1 MAAASP
7 GGRICAAPMA
17 RRQSGLGTAPLWT
30 SPPTESGWCVGFRR
44 ELRLVPVGAG
54 EPRTLRRGMIDSYR
68 QALFLPDS
76 KRLVILGSVGGRP
89 KRLFVQELPNGEPRP
104 FTPEGVSIAMTT
116 SPDGRLVAAQA
127 IGADRFVLYPVD
139 GGEPQPIQGL
149 ANGDLPLRFS
159 TGGAGLFVSEGPAG
173 TRSGRGIVRLD
184 LATGRKSPWLGLR
197 PADPA
202 SLGPR
207 ARMGVIG
214 KGIERSIDITPDGRS
229 YLYSYSRVVS
239 DLYIVDGLR

>member
-1 MAAASP
+1 
-7 GGRICAAPMA
+7 
-17 RRQSGLGTAPLWT
+17 
-30 SPPTESGWCVGFRR
+30 
-44 ELRLVPVGAG
+44 
-54 EPRTLRRGMIDSYR
+54 
-68 QALFLPDS
+68 
-76 KRLVILGSVGGRP
+76 
-89 KRLFVQELPNGEPRP
+89 
-104 FTPEGVSIAMTT
+104 VSIATT
-116 SPDGRLVAAQA
+116 ASPDGRLVAARA
-127 IGADRFVLYPVD
+127 VGADRFVLYPVD
-139 GGEPQPIQGL
+139 GGEPRPILGL

-159 TGGAGLFVSEGPAG
+159 TGGAGLFVWEGLAG

-184 LATGRKSPWLGLR
+184 LATGRKKPWLGLG

-207 ARMGVIG
+207 AQMGVIG